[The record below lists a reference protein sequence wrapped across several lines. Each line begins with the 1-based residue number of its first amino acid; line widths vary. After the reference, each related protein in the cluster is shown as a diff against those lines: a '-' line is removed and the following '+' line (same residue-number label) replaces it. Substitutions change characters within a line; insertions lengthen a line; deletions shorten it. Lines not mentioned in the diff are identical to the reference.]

1 MTHKRYNCDVIKC
14 LEETGADA
22 VMSAEGLL
30 SNPSLFL
37 INDTCNTLND
47 TKGTTNIGWHGNEII
62 KYFEKG
68 FGGGSISSLK
78 AHLFRL
84 WRPGL
89 WKYRES
95 YSTG

>member
-1 MTHKRYNCDVIKC
+1 MKQC
-14 LEETGADA
+14 LEITGADA

-30 SNPSLFL
+30 SNPSIFL
-37 INDTCNTLND
+37 ENPE
-47 TKGTTNIGWHGNEII
+47 TTNVGWHTNKII
-62 KYFEKG
+62 QHFERG

-89 WKYRES
+89 WKFREFNLHIL
-95 YSTG
+95 Y